1 MKPFFVEVKNSYR
14 QIKGKLGHLAQI
26 HVYRFC
32 RERYF
37 KHWVVVVFFGGGGEG
52 WGKIP
57 FCSRNYAKFTFKT
70 RPPFDK
76 SNASRKNV
84 RGASDGIIFP
94 KSACMKAEGTRS
106 LCTINHRCD

>member
-57 FCSRNYAKFTFKT
+57 FAPEIMPSSLLKLDLHLTS
-70 RPPFDK
+70 PMH
-76 SNASRKNV
+76 SRKNV

-106 LCTINHRCD
+106 LCTINQRCD